1 MTCTYHNCY
10 LLEMANKILEFA
22 PRLRSANFQPK
33 LRGSAAQQEHIG
45 EWQHVCFFVV
55 VVSEVIESKADH
67 DM

>member
-1 MTCTYHNCY
+1 
-10 LLEMANKILEFA
+10 MANKILEFA

-33 LRGSAAQQEHIG
+33 LGGSAAQQEHIG
-45 EWQHVCFFVV
+45 EWQHVCFFF